1 MASRTNHSISTFK
14 SKLIGGGARPNL
26 FEVNLDDVPGTVQET
41 WKDFKFLCKAA
52 NLPAQNIASIDVPF
66 RGRQFKVA
74 GDRTIDNWT
83 VTIIND
89 EDFKYRAAFEAWSQR
104 ILSNE
109 SNMGVTN
116 PDAYMRDAMVLQLG
130 RSDKIGKDQD
140 RNAFVGDSSKV
151 PVLYSYQFT
160 NIWPVTVGDIALSME
175 TGDTIEE
182 YDVEFAVN
190 SFRINEEG
198 YTVGNAN

>member
-26 FEVNLDDVPGTVQET
+26 FEVNLDDVPGSEKEI
-41 WKDFKFLCKAA
+41 WNDFKFLCKAA

-89 EDFKYRAAFEAWSQR
+89 EDFKYRKAFEDWSQR

-116 PDAYMRDAMVLQLG
+116 PAAYMRDAMVLQLG
-130 RSDKIGKDQD
+130 RSDKIGKEQD

-190 SFRINEEG
+190 SFRMNEEG

>member
-83 VTIIND
+83 VTVIND
-89 EDFKYRAAFEAWSQR
+89 ENFAIRRAMEKWSEG
-104 ILSNE
+104 ILNLE
-109 SNMGVTN
+109 NNTGVTDPN
-116 PDAYMRDAMVLQLG
+116 VYMKQGYVQQLG
-130 RSDKIGKDQD
+130 RGSKSPAKGVTTNADDRKIL
-140 RNAFVGDSSKV
+140 AE
-151 PVLYSYQFT
+151 YQFQD
-160 NIWPVTVGDIALSME
+160 IWPVTVGDIALSYE
-175 TGDTIEE
+175 SGDTIEE
-182 YDVEFAVN
+182 FDVEFAVQ
-190 SFRINEEG
+190 SIIIRYEAGAITPPRG
-198 YTVGNAN
+198 

>member
-130 RSDKIGKDQD
+130 RSDKIGKEQD

-190 SFRINEEG
+190 SFRMNEVG